1 VAILLPRLAIYEI
14 GRFTLVMKWTPMNH
28 IRTRKYAPGAR
39 RPQPSLATATLI
51 TGLALS
57 APAAAA
63 DMADTAAD
71 GARNEAT
78 TLDGLEVKGVR
89 GYKAERA
96 SSPKFTQSL
105 QDTPQTIQVITRDLF
120 NQQGATTLTEALR
133 NSAGVGTFYAGEN
146 GNTTTGDSVYMRGF
160 DTSSSLFVDGIR
172 DLGSV
177 SRDLFNSEQVEV
189 VKGPAGTDNGRTAP
203 SGAINMVSKQ
213 AVLHDAISATL
224 SGGDEGQQRATA
236 DWNQALGS
244 LDGSALRLNAMWQDS
259 DVAGRDHV
267 NNKRWGIAPSFGFG
281 MNGSTRAWL
290 NLLYV
295 EQDHV
300 PDGGVPTIGLPGW
313 EPQPGLEQLAGHPVD
328 PGNFYGTRHDH
339 DDVTAQMATFR
350 VEHDFSETLLLS
362 NIARW
367 GRTEQDYLLTAFM
380 GTGGPTGNITYTD
393 PDDLSTYY
401 IARSLPTFKDQT
413 NTILT
418 DQLNLRAD
426 SVTGGVRH
434 DLSTGLDFPREE
446 LESRGQAATGGT
458 LWPPAN
464 LYDPD
469 WNVDGL
475 AWAHN
480 GAGSRGETT
489 TWSAYLFDT
498 LEFGERFLLTG
509 GLRID
514 RYDTEFRSTAVCGGR
529 GGPECG
535 TNPAGTVLPAVDADV
550 SDTLFNWKLGA
561 VYKPSEAVSVYAN
574 YAISQQP
581 PGGSSLELSAS
592 TNSANNPIYDPQEA
606 ETFEVGSKWNVL
618 DDLAVNLAL
627 FQTTVDNEV
636 ISDGAGGFY
645 QEGEKRVKG
654 AELSTV
660 GNITENW
667 SVSAGYTRMDTRG
680 SEGPVVTSDGTS
692 NLTYTPD
699 EAFTSWTTYRFPFGL
714 TLGGGVRYSGA
725 MHRGT
730 DGAVGTPKTTK
741 SYTVWDAV
749 AAYAVSAHLVL
760 RLNASNLFDK
770 QYVAAINKSGYRYT
784 PGMPRTFLLSADFSF

>member
-1 VAILLPRLAIYEI
+1 
-14 GRFTLVMKWTPMNH
+14 MNH
-28 IRTRKYAPGAR
+28 IRTRKHTLGSQR
-39 RPQPSLATATLI
+39 TQPSLATATLI
-51 TGLALS
+51 TGLALA

-63 DMADTAAD
+63 DLADTAAD
-71 GARNEAT
+71 GARNDAT

-96 SSPKFTQSL
+96 SSPKFTQTL

-133 NSAGVGTFYAGEN
+133 NSPGVGTFYVGEN
-146 GNTTTGDSVYMRGF
+146 GNTTTGDSIYMRGF
-160 DTSSSLFVDGIR
+160 DTSSSLFVDGVR

-177 SRDLFNSEQVEV
+177 SRDLFNIEQVEV

-213 AVLHDAISATL
+213 ALAQDATSATL
-224 SGGDEGQQRATA
+224 TAGNDGQQRATA
-236 DWNQALGS
+236 DWNQSLNGLG
-244 LDGSALRLNAMWQDS
+244 DSALRLNAMWQDS
-259 DVAGRDHV
+259 DVAGRNHV
-267 NNKRWGIAPSFGFG
+267 NNKRWGIAPSLGFG
-281 MNGSTRAWL
+281 MNGPTRAWL

-295 EQDHV
+295 KQENV

-313 EPQPGLEQLAGHPVD
+313 EPQDGLEQLAGHPVD
-328 PGNFYGTRHDH
+328 PDNFYGTRHDH
-339 DDVTAQMATFR
+339 DDATAQMATFR
-350 VEHDFSETLLLS
+350 IEHDFSETLRLS

-367 GRTEQDYLLTAFM
+367 GQTEQDYLLTAFM
-380 GTGGPTGNITYTD
+380 GTGGPAGNITYTD

-426 SVTGGVRH
+426 FTTGSVQH
-434 DLSTGLDFPREE
+434 NLSTGLEFAREE
-446 LESRGQAATGGT
+446 LESRGLGATGGT
-458 LWPPAN
+458 TWPPAN

-475 AWAHN
+475 TWAHN

-509 GLRID
+509 GLRLD
-514 RYDTEFRSTAVCGGR
+514 RYSTEFRSTAACGGR
-529 GGPECG
+529 GGPDCG
-535 TNPAGTVLPAVDADV
+535 TNPPGTVLPSVDAET

-592 TNSANNPIYDPQEA
+592 ANNANNPIYDPQEA
-606 ETFEVGSKWNVL
+606 ETFEIGSKWDVL
-618 DDLAVNLAL
+618 DDLAVNFAL

-667 SVSAGYTRMDTRG
+667 SVSAGYTRMNTRV
-680 SEGPVVTSDGTS
+680 SQGPVITSDGTS

-714 TLGGGVRYSGA
+714 TLGGGARYSGE

-730 DGAVGTPKTTK
+730 DGAAGTPKTTK

-749 AAYAVSAHLVL
+749 ASYAVTERFVL
-760 RLNASNLFDK
+760 RLNAFNMFDK